1 MKIAS
6 WNVNS
11 LRVRI
16 DQVLDLAEKNHIDI
30 LAIQETKVTDEL
42 FPLDEIKEAGY
53 YCQYCGQKTY
63 NGVAT
68 LSKNPPVET
77 IKQFDKKEQEE
88 KRILLTRHESDL
100 TVLNLYVVN
109 GQSVDSDKYK
119 YKLKWLKSIQ
129 NFIEKDINNTKHYI
143 IVGDFNI
150 APEDRDV
157 YSPEEWKER
166 ILCSEKER
174 KALQDIMG
182 IGLKDCFRI
191 FDQDD
196 NLYSWWDYRTRAFSR
211 NNGLRIDL
219 MLANNELSEK
229 CKRSWIDIEPR
240 GHGRPSDHA
249 PVISEF
255 SI

>member
-16 DQVLDLAEKNHIDI
+16 DQVLDWTEKNHIDI

-53 YCQYCGQKTY
+53 YCQFCGQKTY

-68 LSKNPPVET
+68 LSKLPPIET
-77 IKQFDKKEQEE
+77 IKQFNKKEQEE

-109 GQSVDSDKYK
+109 GHSVDSDKYK
-119 YKLKWLKSIQ
+119 YKLKWLRSIQ
-129 NFIEKDINNTKHYI
+129 NFIEKDINNTQHYI

-157 YSPEEWKER
+157 YSPQEWEER
-166 ILCSEKER
+166 ILCSKKER
-174 KALQDIMG
+174 KALQDIME

-191 FDQDD
+191 FGQDD

-219 MLANNELSEK
+219 MLANNKLSEK
-229 CKRSWIDIEPR
+229 CKMSWIDVEPR
-240 GHGRPSDHA
+240 GHERPSDHA

>member
-30 LAIQETKVTDEL
+30 LAIQETKVTDEV

-68 LSKNPPVET
+68 LSKIPPVET

>member
-68 LSKNPPVET
+68 LSKIPPVET

>member
-30 LAIQETKVTDEL
+30 LAIQETKVTDEV

-68 LSKNPPVET
+68 LSKIPPVET

-166 ILCSEKER
+166 ILCSERER

-240 GHGRPSDHA
+240 GHERPSDHA

>member
-68 LSKNPPVET
+68 LSKIPPVET

-143 IVGDFNI
+143 LVGDFNI

-240 GHGRPSDHA
+240 GHERPSDHA

>member
-68 LSKNPPVET
+68 LSKIPPVET

-240 GHGRPSDHA
+240 GHERPSDHA

>member
-1 MKIAS
+1 M
-6 WNVNS
+6 
-11 LRVRI
+11 RI
-16 DQVLDLAEKNHIDI
+16 HHSTLLTLGLFFSTVCLNESALARGVVGSESSAEEEEK
-30 LAIQETKVTDEL
+30 ADEAKGIEA
-42 FPLDEIKEAGY
+42 DDAKTKEA
-53 YCQYCGQKTY
+53 QEAAAK
-63 NGVAT
+63 
-68 LSKNPPVET
+68 K
-77 IKQFDKKEQEE
+77 KKEQEE

-182 IGLKDCFRI
+182 IGLMDCFRI

-196 NLYSWWDYRTRAFSR
+196 NLYSWWDYRSGAFRR
-211 NNGLRIDL
+211 NHGLRIDL
-219 MLANNELSEK
+219 ILANK
-229 CKRSWIDIEPR
+229 
-240 GHGRPSDHA
+240 
-249 PVISEF
+249 ISF
-255 SI
+255 SFFTKL

>member
-68 LSKNPPVET
+68 LSKIPPVET

-129 NFIEKDINNTKHYI
+129 NFVEKDINNTKHYI
-143 IVGDFNI
+143 LVGDFNI

-240 GHGRPSDHA
+240 GHERPSDHA

>member
-68 LSKNPPVET
+68 LSKIPPVET

-143 IVGDFNI
+143 LVGDFNI